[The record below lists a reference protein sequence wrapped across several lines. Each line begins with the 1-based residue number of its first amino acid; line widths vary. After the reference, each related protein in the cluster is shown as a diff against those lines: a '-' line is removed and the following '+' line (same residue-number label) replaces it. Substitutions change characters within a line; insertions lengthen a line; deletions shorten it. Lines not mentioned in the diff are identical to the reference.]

1 MAGTEV
7 TLYQDKSLVALERMV
22 RRRLWS
28 RLRSAAASL
37 PFAQDVLAAY
47 FCAVDRRTPLAVKT
61 TLIASLAGFLLPQR
75 LIPRAL
81 RSLVVGGDVGI
92 LLGAF
97 GNFAAHITPEHRMR
111 ARLMLIR
118 LRQASEK

>member
-7 TLYQDKSLVALERMV
+7 TLYQPKNLLALERLV

-28 RLRSAAASL
+28 RLRNAAASL
-37 PFAQDVLAAY
+37 PFAQEVLAAY
-47 FCAVDRRTPLAVKT
+47 FCAIDRRTPLGVKT
-61 TLIASLAGFLLPQR
+61 TLLASLAGFLVPQR

-81 RSLVVGGDVGI
+81 RSLIVGGDVGI

-111 ARLMLIR
+111 ARLVLIR
-118 LRQASEK
+118 LRQVSAA